1 MRQATELRQR
11 QKQTF
16 NARFSTAVRIL
27 QMSGA
32 ELADEVRD
40 VLDSN
45 PLLEEVEQPL
55 PQATADH
62 FIGEQPTSSGMQSV
76 DLDSDELLEFAAY
89 QMEQPTLRDHLRQ
102 QVPASG
108 LSLAKRSIA
117 YAIIDSLDERGYLA
131 ESPDEIADY
140 LEDAVTADEVEIVLE
155 VVQQFDPPGVAA
167 RNLSECLVNQLK
179 LSRKPSSLRD
189 TAREILHNHLD
200 SLAEMQVERI
210 SEAMQRST
218 QEISAAIRLIQSLN
232 PTPGSLFGELA
243 QAVVPDVV
251 VRRIEDQWSVELNP
265 FVLPKL
271 KISESYQAMMTK
283 QVKKEERDYL
293 QRNLTGATAFL
304 DGVKRRHETVLRVAK
319 TVVAHQLPFLESG
332 EQAMRPLTLRQVAD
346 TLMLHESTVSRACA
360 GKYIMTPRGTFELK
374 HFFSFRI
381 RKFNGDDESALSIKH
396 RMRRIVNAENRQ
408 APLSDQQIAQQMRDS
423 GISIAR
429 RTIAKYR
436 SELHIPAR
444 DIRKSIAVN
453 QLSNQE

>member
-1 MRQATELRQR
+1 MFWTAIPCLRR
-11 QKQTF
+11 SNSLCHKQ
-16 NARFSTAVRIL
+16 L
-27 QMSGA
+27 Q
-32 ELADEVRD
+32 
-40 VLDSN
+40 
-45 PLLEEVEQPL
+45 
-55 PQATADH
+55 
-62 FIGEQPTSSGMQSV
+62 IISSESSQHHPGWQSV

-283 QVKKEERDYL
+283 QVKKEERGLSSTQPDRGHCIPRRC
-293 QRNLTGATAFL
+293 QATTRDRAAGRKNRCGAPAAF
-304 DGVKRRHETVLRVAK
+304 
-319 TVVAHQLPFLESG
+319 P
-332 EQAMRPLTLRQVAD
+332 
-346 TLMLHESTVSRACA
+346 
-360 GKYIMTPRGTFELK
+360 
-374 HFFSFRI
+374 RI
-381 RKFNGDDESALSIKH
+381 RRAGDAATDAASGGGHPDAA
-396 RMRRIVNAENRQ
+396 RIDCQSRLCRQ
-408 APLSDQQIAQQMRDS
+408 IYNDTERNI
-423 GISIAR
+423 
-429 RTIAKYR
+429 
-436 SELHIPAR
+436 
-444 DIRKSIAVN
+444 
-453 QLSNQE
+453 